1 MTTLEE
7 LQAHLDKFMNDR
19 NNSGLSEFENY
30 SPFEMHHILHD
41 TFGAQSPIRLRK
53 LIDEEYKQ
61 IPILNQVK
69 FLADIVVRFGE
80 IKLTKLGFLPTKI
93 VAELYSQGFMK
104 ESHIESHVT
113 KLYKETDSNTVH
125 IARIILEI
133 SGLAKKRNNK
143 LSLTKSA
150 DKLLND
156 DDKLFQLI
164 LKTYCEKFNW
174 AHLDYY
180 GENNIGQLGFGFSI
194 ILIHKYG
201 AVRHSE
207 KLYIDKYFKA
217 YPMLL
222 ENISYPAYSTKER
235 YAGHCYSLR
244 TFERFL
250 DWFGFIHIEK
260 ERKIDA
266 ELMIT
271 KTETFDKVFEILPHK
286 F

>member
-19 NNSGLSEFENY
+19 NKSGLSEFENY

-41 TFGAQSPIRLRK
+41 TFGPHSPIKLRK
-53 LIDEEYKQ
+53 LNEEEYNR

-69 FLADIVVRFGE
+69 CLAGIVARIGE

-93 VAELYSQGFMK
+93 VAELYGQGFMK
-104 ESHIESHVT
+104 ESHIESHIT
-113 KLYKETDSNTVH
+113 KLYKEADSNTVH
-125 IARIILEI
+125 VARIILEI

-156 DDKLFQLI
+156 DDKLFHLI

-201 AVRHSE
+201 ANRHSE
-207 KLYIDKYFKA
+207 KLYSDKYFKA
-217 YPMLL
+217 FPMLL
-222 ENISYPAYSTKER
+222 ENISFPSYTTIDR

-250 DWFGFIHIEK
+250 DWFGFIQIER

-271 KTETFDKVFEILPHK
+271 KTGTFDKVFEILPHK
-286 F
+286 L